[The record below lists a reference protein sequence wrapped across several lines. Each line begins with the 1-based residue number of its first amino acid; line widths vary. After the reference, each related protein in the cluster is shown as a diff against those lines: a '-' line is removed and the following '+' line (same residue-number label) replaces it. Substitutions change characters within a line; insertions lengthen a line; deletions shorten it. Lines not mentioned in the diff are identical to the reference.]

1 MLKFIVIP
9 NAKFQVF
16 LVDNK
21 NKDDK
26 VVRLVCILVT
36 TGQNIA
42 YNIETAIKV
51 FSFSKDLI

>member
-1 MLKFIVIP
+1 VLKFIVIP

-42 YNIETAIKV
+42 CNIETAIKV